1 MANTSELKIPTK
13 CPVPWPWLSVAMSPW
28 YQETPKGV
36 LARWMRK
43 TVKSVFLAALLRVMY
58 RFWLPW
64 PASVTLTFAEA
75 PLRHL
80 PPLTA
85 AADCERTILNCLR
98 AALADDVLATAT
110 PASSA
115 PTSSAAPKMSHGRAR
130 FLVLIALVPFLARS
144 SWSFRSLSS
153 SSAFRCAATT
163 VNVEGGR
170 LCASLCTPFLRFG
183 LAYTNRWCALVKAAL
198 LPWVFLGCSRSPAAR
213 LGGASKVLLTAC
225 TPPG

>member
-13 CPVPWPWLSVAMSPW
+13 WPEPLPLLSVAMSPW
-28 YQETPKGV
+28 YQETPKG
-36 LARWMRK
+36 RSGFWMTK
-43 TVKSVFLAALLRVMY
+43 TVNSVFLAALLRVTY

-64 PASVTLTFAEA
+64 PASVTLTLAYA

-80 PPLTA
+80 PPFTA

-98 AALADDVLATAT
+98 AGLADDVLATAT

-130 FLVLIALVPFLARS
+130 FLVLIPLVPFLARS
-144 SWSFRSLSS
+144 SRSFRSL
-153 SSAFRCAATT
+153 TT
-163 VNVEGGR
+163 VNDEGGR

-183 LAYTNRWCALVKAAL
+183 LAYTNRWCPLVTVAL
-198 LPWVFLGCSRSPAAR
+198 LPWVFLGGSRSPAA
-213 LGGASKVLLTAC
+213 
-225 TPPG
+225 TPRRRKRAAPYNRNTPRKAK